1 MTMTGEE
8 AWGLCLRLL
17 QSPDVSEVEA
27 NGPNEFFLKKSGKRI
42 QIKEIQLNDDEEYF
56 SGIEKGLV
64 PHVRQIIPFERN
76 SYLFEGPL
84 HYETSNGV
92 IRGRTHIVLPP
103 ATDSPQVTIAKKST
117 SLATLDAIA
126 SKGSM
131 SYEMLLFLK
140 SAIKADLTM
149 VFSGGTGAGKALH
162 KDTRLPTPDGWR
174 TVGEVQEGDLLY
186 DDQALP
192 TRVLKKYCPEDP
204 ESFEVKFRSGETVRA
219 SAGHL
224 WEVVYQEGPVAVVS
238 TKEMFE
244 TGVQDGDY
252 LNFRINRVKG
262 RVDNEELSIDP
273 RRAYSQDHYVASI
286 KQVEDDPRD
295 YFCFQVDA
303 DSHLFL
309 CTEELIPTHNTT
321 MLEACS
327 KLIPDSVRIG
337 VAEDTP
343 ELSLIQTNVSYL
355 HSVPWQP
362 GMDPNDVAT
371 LAWVVQQFQRM
382 RTDRLIIGETRGKEF
397 AEFLV
402 AANSGMEGSMTTIHA
417 NTPVRCLDKMSNF
430 ALKGSDRQPVRSINA
445 DIGNAVDIIVQLI
458 ILPDGRH
465 KIDAIQEVTPIVN
478 KGDDA
483 KITTAP
489 LYKYDVMTDRFE
501 KKGGLTDDMRRRF
514 LSKNIDPE
522 RFSNAG
528 IGEMQAPHSEAS
540 DDDKGSRS
548 SAAIPPQKRQGGIPR
563 SGLPTRREG

>member
-1 MTMTGEE
+1 MTGEE
-8 AWGLCLRLL
+8 AWGMCLRLL
-17 QSPDVSEVEA
+17 QSPDVSEVES

-42 QIKEIQLNDDEEYF
+42 KINEIQLDSEEEYIR
-56 SGIEKGLV
+56 GIENGLV
-64 PHVRQIIPFERN
+64 PHVRQILPFDRN

-84 HYETSNGV
+84 HYETSNGL
-92 IRGRTHIVLPP
+92 IRGRCHVVLPP
-103 ATDSPQVTIAKKST
+103 ATDSAQVTIAKKST

-131 SYEMLLFLK
+131 SFEMLLFMK
-140 SAIKADLTM
+140 AIIAADLTI

-162 KDTRLPTPDGWR
+162 KDTRLPTPEGWK
-174 TVGEVQEGDLLY
+174 TVDEVQEGDFLY

-204 ESFEVKFRSGETVRA
+204 TSYLVTFRSGETVRT

-238 TKEMFE
+238 TEEMFE
-244 TGVQDGDY
+244 TGVQDGEY

-262 RVDNEELSIDP
+262 EVENADLGVDSH
-273 RRAYSQDHYVASI
+273 RAYSTDHYVADI
-286 KQVEDDPRD
+286 EKIEDEPGD
-295 YFCFQVDA
+295 YYCFQVDSA
-303 DSHLFL
+303 SHLFL
-309 CTEELIPTHNTT
+309 CTDSLIPTHNTT
-321 MLEACS
+321 MLEACT

-343 ELSLIQTNVSYL
+343 ELSLVQSNVSYL

-371 LAWVVQQFQRM
+371 LSWVVQQFQRM

-397 AEFLV
+397 ADFLV
-402 AANSGMEGSMTTIHA
+402 AANSGMDGSMTTIHA
-417 NTPVRCLDKMSNF
+417 NTPIRCLDKMSNF
-430 ALKGSDRQPVRSINA
+430 AMKGSDRQPVRSINT

-465 KIDAIQEVTPIVN
+465 KIDAIQEVTPIVG

-483 KITTAP
+483 KITTSP
-489 LYKYDVMTDRFE
+489 LYKYDIISDKFE
-501 KKGGLTDDMRRRF
+501 KKGGITDDMRKRF
-514 LSKNIDPE
+514 ASKNVSSE

-528 IGEMQAPHSEAS
+528 IGEMQDPHSDLNPE
-540 DDDKGSRS
+540 GIGTR
-548 SAAIPPQKRQGGIPR
+548 AAAATPPQQRSGGLPR